1 MENYPLCIN
10 TLIERLEQIRNEQ
23 GNLMVVL
30 VGEYKDVHLLRGNDL
45 QVGYNDCQEFKFDKP
60 EDLTEE
66 LEPVLGILL

>member
-1 MENYPLCIN
+1 MLRKIKVYFLTEP
-10 TLIERLEQIRNEQ
+10 
-23 GNLMVVL
+23 
-30 VGEYKDVHLLRGNDL
+30 KDVHLLRGNDL